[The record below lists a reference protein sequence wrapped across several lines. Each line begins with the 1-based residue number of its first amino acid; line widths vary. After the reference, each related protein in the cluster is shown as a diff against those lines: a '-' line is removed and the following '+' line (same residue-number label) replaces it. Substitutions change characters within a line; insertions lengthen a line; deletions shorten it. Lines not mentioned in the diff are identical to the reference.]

1 MAVTTSE
8 RVAGSG
14 SGASAGALLIDCDV
28 HEGFSSVEQLM
39 PYLDPHSQ
47 RLTRRIGGNNMS
59 NPNGFPYVIPI
70 ESRNGARGDWQRLDE
85 LVVPGGSVE
94 VMRKQLFDG
103 EGVTHA
109 ILNGFS
115 YFSARAASYEFAT
128 ALTRA
133 YNDWEIHDWLEKDPR
148 VFGSVHVVAH
158 DPVEAAREIDR
169 AGAHPQMVQ
178 VFLPLVTDRQYGDP
192 MYRPIFEAAVRN
204 QLAIGFHHG
213 AHTDTLVGWPRYYIE
228 WHMVAAP
235 HSAQFQL
242 TSLICNGVF
251 DQLPD
256 LKVIVMESGAAWVPW
271 FMWRMDQQ
279 YRELRN
285 EIPWVKRM
293 PTETMRDSVRVS
305 TQPLGDITAKQFT
318 QLVEMSGSERIFTF
332 ASDYPHYDADSVD
345 VVLGRSVPQ
354 ELRNRV
360 RYQNALEAYPRL
372 PGLVA

>member
-1 MAVTTSE
+1 MAVTSSE
-8 RVAGSG
+8 RAAGDD
-14 SGASAGALLIDCDV
+14 AEAPAGALLIDCDV
-28 HEGFSSVEQLM
+28 HEGFSSIEQLM

-47 RLTRRIGGNNMS
+47 RLTKRIGGNYIA

-70 ESRNGARGDWQRLDE
+70 ESRNGARGDWERLDE
-85 LVVPGGSVE
+85 LVVPAASIE

-133 YNDWEIHDWLEKDPR
+133 YNDWQINDWLERDSR

-158 DPVEAAREIDR
+158 DPVAAAREIDR
-169 AGAHPQMVQ
+169 VGAHPQMVQ

-204 QLAIGFHHG
+204 DLAIGFHHG

-242 TSLICNGVF
+242 ISLICNGLF

-256 LKVIVMESGAAWVPW
+256 LKVVVMETGAAWVPW

-285 EIPWVKRM
+285 EIPWVKRL

-305 TQPLGDITAKQFT
+305 SQPLGDLTAKQFT

-345 VVLGRSVPQ
+345 VVLGRSVP
-354 ELRNRV
+354 ERLRNRV
-360 RYQNALEAYPRL
+360 RYENALEIYPRL
-372 PGLVA
+372 AGLVG